1 MPKGRGNRERLLRLG
16 STLLQ
21 ERGYQGAGVQ
31 EIADASAVP
40 KGSFYN
46 YFKSKEDFA
55 LEVLDHYQQESC
67 AELERILSGS
77 GGPLER
83 LRRMLDAGIA
93 AMKSTDFKVGC
104 LAGRLTQEVAGQIPA
119 FREPLERHFQCVRD
133 HFARVLV
140 EARDA
145 GEIERSL
152 DPEATAEFLVNAFQG
167 AALRAKAAHSE
178 APLENFRRLVFD
190 HLLRLSGKRTS

>member
-16 STLLQ
+16 STLFQ

-46 YFKSKEDFA
+46 YFKSKEEFA
-55 LEVLDHYQQESC
+55 LEVLEHYQQDSC
-67 AELERILSGS
+67 AELERILTGSGS
-77 GGPLER
+77 PLDR
-83 LRRMLDAGIA
+83 LRWMLDAGIA
-93 AMKSTDFKVGC
+93 AMKSTDFKIGC
-104 LAGRLTQEVAGQIPA
+104 LAGRFTQEVAGQIPA

-133 HFARVLV
+133 HFARVLE
-140 EARDA
+140 EASRA
-145 GEIERSL
+145 GEIAEAL
-152 DPEATAEFLVNAFQG
+152 DPRETAEFLVNAFQG

-178 APLENFRRLVFD
+178 APLENFRRVVFD
-190 HLLRLSGKRTS
+190 HLLRPSET